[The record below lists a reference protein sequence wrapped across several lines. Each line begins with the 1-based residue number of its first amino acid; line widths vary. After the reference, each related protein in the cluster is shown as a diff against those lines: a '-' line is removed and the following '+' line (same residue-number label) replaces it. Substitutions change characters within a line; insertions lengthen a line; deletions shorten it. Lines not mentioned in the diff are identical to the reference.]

1 MLWFKAHFS
10 RLPKYLSS
18 LRKFKL
24 PCPGTALSLCPFVR
38 SLWNIKGTCFIRS
51 LWFSLV
57 LVWTVFKFI
66 FRKRRSY
73 FSGTF
78 YNGRTLRLISGRP
91 WVAVIHKTSKTAP
104 QSSPKAGKILE
115 KSSWNRWNPQN
126 SSPTTA
132 KQPEK
137 FRKKVAETAEITKTA
152 PQPSPK
158 SGKDQGKSSWNH

>member
-38 SLWNIKGTCFIRS
+38 SLWNIKCTCFIRS

-104 QSSPKAGKILE
+104 QSSPNNVYPMSRTFSFLFSKYLD
-115 KSSWNRWNPQN
+115 
-126 SSPTTA
+126 T
-132 KQPEK
+132 K
-137 FRKKVAETAEITKTA
+137 FYGIPGFIQWVL
-152 PQPSPK
+152 
-158 SGKDQGKSSWNH
+158 